1 MDSVRVEIVIDV
13 ARPDACVT
21 VDRRTQWH
29 KVLHDVCVELATL
42 FLVLSCVELHLFEE
56 LSVVRYIPRM
66 DSFTAEPPT
75 SELSIHTF

>member
-21 VDRRTQWH
+21 VDRRMRWH

-42 FLVLSCVELHLFEE
+42 FLILPCVELRLFEK
-56 LSVVRYIPRM
+56 LSMVRHTSRM
-66 DSFTAEPPT
+66 NSFTTEPPP
-75 SELSIHTF
+75 